1 MVNTED
7 DKATSLPDGQGD
19 RLVDDLYASI
29 APFTAEHTSSEDE
42 NEAPRV
48 PERPPHDGLVDGL
61 YASAAAFA
69 LVGLI
74 LLVMWLMNWP
84 GATKDAE
91 GYVVRPTGLTT
102 KKSAL

>member
-1 MVNTED
+1 MGGTED

-29 APFTAEHTSSEDE
+29 APFSAEPTSSEHD
-42 NEAPRV
+42 NEARKV
-48 PERPPHDGLVDGL
+48 PEQPSGDGLIDGF
-61 YASAAAFA
+61 YAGAAAFA

-84 GATKDAE
+84 GAPKDAE
-91 GYVVRPTGLTT
+91 SHVVRPADLTT
-102 KKSAL
+102 GKSAR